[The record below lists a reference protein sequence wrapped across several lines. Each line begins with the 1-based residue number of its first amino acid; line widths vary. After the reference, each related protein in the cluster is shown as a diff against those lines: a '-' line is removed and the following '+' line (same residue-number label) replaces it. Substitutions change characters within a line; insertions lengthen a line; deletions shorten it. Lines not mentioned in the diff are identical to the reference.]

1 MNLKE
6 RLLSSINR
14 HGFEKLRVASTRECN
29 CATLDPRHAT
39 SYATSQQLEDASA
52 MRSADSY
59 ATLDATSMQR
69 LKIFM
74 QLGLDN
80 ASSGELIVRLSSRDA
95 DWDSRYCCFECVSI
109 RCIGSSEYICINARN
124 AGALSR
130 TFSLGDGKGYARQ
143 LQRCDGFKSALTMA

>member
-29 CATLDPRHAT
+29 CATLNPRHAT
-39 SYATSQQLEDASA
+39 SYATSQQLEDASP

-109 RCIGSSEYICINARN
+109 RWIGSSEYICMNARN
-124 AGALSR
+124 AGVMSR
-130 TFSLGDGKGYARQ
+130 TFSLGDGKDYARQ
-143 LQRCDGFKSALTMA
+143 LQRCDGFKSAVIVA